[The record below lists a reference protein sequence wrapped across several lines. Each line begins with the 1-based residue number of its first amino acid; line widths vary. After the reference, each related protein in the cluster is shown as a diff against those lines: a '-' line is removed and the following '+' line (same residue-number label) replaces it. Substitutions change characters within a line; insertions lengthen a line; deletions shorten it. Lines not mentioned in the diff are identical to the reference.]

1 MGAAWIDFCFR
12 STLSF
17 FSTSGTN
24 TENNLLRKN
33 EIDGEDALVV
43 KWPRLAGRRTRTVIM
58 PSLDGNG
65 VFASAVPGKR
75 FHFITAAGL

>member
-1 MGAAWIDFCFR
+1 L
-12 STLSF
+12 LSVC
-17 FSTSGTN
+17 S
-24 TENNLLRKN
+24 ELLLDVGDEHGRTACSRGLN
-33 EIDGEDALVV
+33 EIEGSDALVA
-43 KWPRLAGRRTRTVIM
+43 KWSRLAGRRTRTVMM

>member
-1 MGAAWIDFCFR
+1 
-12 STLSF
+12 
-17 FSTSGTN
+17 
-24 TENNLLRKN
+24 LLLVCSELLLDVGDEHGRTACSRGFN
-33 EIDGEDALVV
+33 EIEGSDAPVA
-43 KWPRLAGRRTRTVIM
+43 KWSRLAGRRTRTVMM